1 MIAKGQLPPTALK
14 DLRVLI
20 VDDEDMLAWS
30 IDSELRALGA
40 ETQRA
45 GSIREAI
52 ERFPAFSPDI
62 AISDLRLPDGNG
74 LELLKKWRFEYPDLP
89 IILITAHG
97 AIDSAVTALRLGA
110 FDYLQKPF
118 DMKDLIAAVKRAG
131 ETAKLRQKV
140 SSIQAREAPA
150 QTFDIVGDTPAMVRL
165 KGELTRIARS
175 KANTALILGE
185 SGSGKELAARAVH
198 EWSDRKGQPF
208 VEINCASIPEN
219 LLESELFGYEKGAF
233 TDAKE
238 RKLGL
243 FEIARGGSVFLD
255 EIGEMPLKLQ
265 AKLLRVLE
273 YRRFKRLGGTKDI
286 EFTGRI
292 VAATNRDLL
301 GEATAGR
308 FRLDLY
314 YRISALPV
322 EIPSLRER
330 LDDVE
335 PLTRFFLGK
344 LAEEL
349 GLRVPAVSPAAL
361 ALLKRHSW
369 PGNVRELKNVLQRAM
384 VFYEPATLE
393 PGHLKLSAAPRPL
406 PRPQLD
412 PVVEAWN
419 PPAPLPPLAVSP
431 LEAPL
436 PVETVSPVAAAVVTH
451 EPGAFQL
458 PANGVKLE
466 ELERNLLEQ
475 ALARTHHNQT
485 KAAQLLGIS
494 RHTLRYRLEKHGLIE
509 VEA

>member
-1 MIAKGQLPPTALK
+1 MISKAQMLPNSLK

-45 GSIREAI
+45 GTVREAL
-52 ERFPAFSPDI
+52 ERFPGFSPDL
-62 AISDLRLPDGNG
+62 AITDLRLPDGNG

-118 DMKDLIAAVKRAG
+118 DMKALLAAVKRAG

-140 SSIQAREAPA
+140 SSLQAREAPA
-150 QTFDIVGDTPAMVRL
+150 TTFEIIGNTPAMVRH
-165 KGELTRIARS
+165 KGELTCIAKS

-185 SGSGKELAARAVH
+185 SGTGKELAARAVH

-238 RKLGL
+238 RKFGL

-265 AKLLRVLE
+265 SKLLRVLE

-292 VAATNRDLL
+292 IAATNRDLL
-301 GEATAGR
+301 EEATAGR

-335 PLTRFFLGK
+335 PLTRFFLARLG
-344 LAEEL
+344 EEL
-349 GLRVPAVSPAAL
+349 GLKVPALSTAAL
-361 ALLKRHSW
+361 EQLKRHSW
-369 PGNVRELKNVLQRAM
+369 PGNVRELRNVLQRAM

-393 PGHLKLSAAPRPL
+393 PGHLKLLGSA
-406 PRPQLD
+406 RPQARPHAEALGPAEETVMA
-412 PVVEAWN
+412 PVS
-419 PPAPLPPLAVSP
+419 PLAIAPPLASFAGEGAVS
-431 LEAPL
+431 
-436 PVETVSPVAAAVVTH
+436 TS
-451 EPGAFQL
+451 EPDVYQL
-458 PANGVKLE
+458 PPDGLKLE
-466 ELERNLLEQ
+466 HLEKSLLEQ
-475 ALARTHHNQT
+475 ALGRTHNNQT

-494 RHTLRYRLEKHGLIE
+494 RHTLRYRLEKYGLIE